1 MKKFWKLL
9 SMLLIVALLAGTV
22 AMILTGCGES
32 EEVVEEEEFQ
42 LEVEGFQVGF
52 SRVIMNPTTSAPL
65 TGYGNDAHRYF
76 KNVMDNIT
84 CSAIAISDAYGSHY
98 IWMTSDLMSIN
109 DSITSMVR
117 KFVSQK
123 TGIPEDNII
132 NAVTHTHSAPTPYRS
147 DLLNSTEYRDI
158 IIQKQ
163 VEAAINALNDRKPAQ
178 MYVGSVETER
188 LNFLRHLYHTTIT
201 GEREYFGDNFG
212 VHVFDDTTQMVH
224 DPDPTMHM
232 LRFVREGDK
241 DVILSNFRGHSHFTD
256 GLNAYDLSAD
266 CWVSFREALEHQ
278 TGAHVAFFQ
287 GAPGNVNTRTNL
299 PLLARTN
306 DMRTY
311 GNYLAEHALDGLE
324 NNMRKIEDPR
334 IECKILTI
342 SQEINH
348 SMNHLYAQAREISI
362 IWAKTGNKAD
372 INHLMTQ
379 DGTGIRS
386 PYQASAIVANFS
398 RTAHKDGL
406 MTIRALSLSEDF
418 AIYALPVELFDE
430 LSVYGEEN
438 SPFETTMFFGYADE
452 YFGYL
457 PSAAAYEYTCYET
470 DITRYANGC
479 GEKTMEVVLE
489 MLNELYERYQ

>member
-1 MKKFWKLL
+1 MKKIWKLMSL
-9 SMLLIVALLAGTV
+9 LLIIAMLAGTV
-22 AMILTGCGES
+22 AVTLTGCGKG

-52 SRVIMNPTTSAPL
+52 SRVIMNPQTSAPL
-65 TGYGNDAHRYF
+65 TGFGNEAHRYF
-76 KNVMDNIT
+76 TNVMDDIT
-84 CSAIAISDAYGSHY
+84 CSAIAVSDAYGNHY
-98 IWMTSDLMSIN
+98 IWMTSDLMSIS
-109 DSITSMVR
+109 DSITSMTR

-123 TGIPEDNII
+123 TGIPENNII
-132 NAVTHTHSAPTPYRS
+132 NAVTHTHSAPTPTRS
-147 DLLNSTEYRDI
+147 DLLNSTEYLPI

-163 VEAAINALNDRKPAQ
+163 TEAAINALKDRKPAQ
-178 MYVGSVETER
+178 VYVGSVETER
-188 LNFLRHLYHTTIT
+188 MNFLRHLYHTTLT
-201 GEREYFGDNFG
+201 GERKYFGDNFG
-212 VHVFDDTTQMVH
+212 VPVFDDTTQMVH
-224 DPDPTMHM
+224 EPDATMHM

-241 DVILSNFRGHSHFTD
+241 DIILSNFRAHSHFTD
-256 GLNAYDLSAD
+256 GLNAYNLSAD
-266 CWVSFREALEHQ
+266 CWASFREALEDR

-287 GAPGNVNTRTNL
+287 GAPGNVNANTRL
-299 PLLARTN
+299 PLLQRTT

-334 IECKILTI
+334 IEYKMLTI
-342 SQEINH
+342 SHEINH
-348 SMNHLYAQAREISI
+348 SMNHLYAQAKEIST
-362 IWAKTGNKAD
+362 IWAQTGNKAD
-372 INHLMTQ
+372 INHLLTQ

-386 PYQASAIVANFS
+386 PYQASAIVANFT
-398 RTAHKDGL
+398 RTTDKHGQ
-406 MTIRALSLSEDF
+406 MTIRAVSLSEDF
-418 AIYALPVELFDE
+418 AIYALPNELFDE

-470 DITRYANGC
+470 DITRYANGS

-489 MLNELYERYQ
+489 MLNELYKRYE